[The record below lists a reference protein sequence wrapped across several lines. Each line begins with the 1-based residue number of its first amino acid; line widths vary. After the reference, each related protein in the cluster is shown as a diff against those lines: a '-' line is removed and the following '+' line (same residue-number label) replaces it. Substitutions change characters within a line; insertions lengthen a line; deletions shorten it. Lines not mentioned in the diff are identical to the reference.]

1 MTKTGKRIITLLSA
15 AVAIPLIVICALCAS
30 VRTAYAADSGNAF
43 DDTKAEDDLADID
56 LGFFEANYNDAAIA
70 ELVEYCY
77 SDNAFRQGSYGVYLY
92 VYNPKRIRFSI
103 ADGANTVNMA
113 TGYDSDGE
121 PNAYENRAL
130 RYLGKTTGDNDGLVY
145 KFKVAET
152 KDILATQK
160 EYNRTY
166 GERRYDIAG
175 IQLRAMGEAL
185 AEDYTVGGTWHYTGY
200 AKGCGEDETAE
211 STLACERT
219 DLETVELD
227 VHHTFWL
234 PEGFNDPEVHTQD
247 QLNTVYF
254 AVPKRLKDLY
264 GTLCRVQAEWYEYR
278 TKPIFVMGDSA
289 VYEHLKNY
297 VGHVSD
303 TKYDEN
309 IKYGMVANFHFSGP
323 HEQYPMGDYI
333 YNAMGMS
340 AYETIEWLYELQYL
354 FPASGSAGDE
364 VISSE
369 ELLEYVRERSKYE
382 TDLLLGKYASC
393 LFTDDVGEGRKPGSE
408 GKTEVNMWGDET
420 FDLTSTVISQSFW
433 QSIFGG
439 HTQTTTRYDGIEAIH
454 EVTAE
459 DMQGSVQDVCNRL
472 FVNASDYAELKS
484 VYDEAVTV
492 DPTDPDDEEKIVYL
506 FRFSVTDTYSA
517 QVTYFEKDPLHTRKN
532 NAYMAMQNVFLDFDI
547 ISLTYERNGEYTVI
561 PAVADPIDIFAD
573 VTPPPDFEEDGLA
586 WWQIALI
593 VLGVALAVY
602 IIVKIVRGLAGGN
615 GGSVNITAYGDVTTK
630 RGRTNH
636 GRRRK

>member
-1 MTKTGKRIITLLSA
+1 MTKTRRKIIMLLSA
-15 AVAIPLIVICALCAS
+15 AVVIPLIVICAMSAS
-30 VRTAYAADSGNAF
+30 VKTAYAADSGNAF
-43 DDTKAEDDLADID
+43 DDTRVEDDLADMD
-56 LGFFEANYNDAAIA
+56 LDFVKANYTDIAII
-70 ELVEYCY
+70 EFIEYCY
-77 SDNAFRQGSYGVYLY
+77 ADNVFKQGNYGLYLY
-92 VYNPKRIRFSI
+92 VYNPDRIDFSVKT
-103 ADGANTVNMA
+103 GANTVNMA
-113 TGYDSDGE
+113 VGYDGDGD

-130 RYLGKTTGDNDGLVY
+130 QYVGKTTGANDGLVY

-152 KDILATQK
+152 KDILITQK

-175 IQLRAMGEAL
+175 VQLRTMGEAL
-185 AEDYTVGGTWHYTGY
+185 AEDHAVGGTWHYTGF
-200 AKGCGEDETAE
+200 AKGYGDDDAAE
-211 STLACERT
+211 STLECKQT
-219 DLETVELD
+219 DLETVELN

-264 GTLCRVQAEWYEYR
+264 GTLCRVQAEWYEYH
-278 TKPIFVMGDSA
+278 TKPVFVMGDSA

-323 HEQYPMGDYI
+323 HDAYPMGDYI

-340 AYETIEWLYELQYL
+340 VIETIEWLYELQYL

-382 TDLLLGKYASC
+382 TNLILGKYANC

-408 GKTEVNMWGDET
+408 GKTEVNIWGDET
-420 FDLTSTVISQSFW
+420 FDLTSTVISQNFW

-439 HTQTTTRYDGIEAIH
+439 HTQVTTLYDGIKAIH

-459 DMQGSVQDVCNRL
+459 DMRGSAQDVSQRL
-472 FVNASDYAELKS
+472 FVDAGDYAELKG

-561 PAVADPIDIFAD
+561 PAVPDPIDIFAD

-602 IIVKIVRGLAGGN
+602 IIVKIVRGLAGGYS
-615 GGSVNITAYGDVTTK
+615 GSVNITAYGDVTTDKGRAKSK
-630 RGRTNH
+630 R
-636 GRRRK
+636 KKE

>member
-1 MTKTGKRIITLLSA
+1 MTKTRRKIITLLSA
-15 AVAIPLIVICALCAS
+15 AVVIPLIVICALSAS
-30 VRTAYAADSGNAF
+30 VKTAYAADSGNAF
-43 DDTKAEDDLADID
+43 DNTRVEDDLADMD
-56 LGFFEANYNDAAIA
+56 LDFVKANYTDIAIV
-70 ELVEYCY
+70 EFIEYCY
-77 SDNAFRQGSYGVYLY
+77 ADNVFKQGNYGLYLY
-92 VYNPKRIRFSI
+92 VYNPNRIDFSVKT
-103 ADGANTVNMA
+103 GANTVNMA
-113 TGYDSDGE
+113 VGYDGDGD

-130 RYLGKTTGDNDGLVY
+130 QYVGKTTGANDGLVY

-152 KDILATQK
+152 KDIFITQK

-175 IQLRAMGEAL
+175 VQLRTMGEAL
-185 AEDYTVGGTWHYTGY
+185 AEDHAVGGTWHYTGF
-200 AKGCGEDETAE
+200 AKGYGDDDAAE
-211 STLACERT
+211 STLECKQT
-219 DLETVELD
+219 DLETVELN

-309 IKYGMVANFHFSGP
+309 IRYGMVANFHFSGP
-323 HEQYPMGDYI
+323 HDAYPMGDYI

-364 VISSE
+364 VVTSE
-369 ELLEYVRERSKYE
+369 ELLEYIRERSLSE
-382 TDLLLGKYASC
+382 TDLLLGRYASC

-408 GKTEVNMWGDET
+408 GKTEVNIWGDET
-420 FDLTSTVISQSFW
+420 FDLTSTVISQNFW

-439 HTQTTTRYDGIEAIH
+439 HTQVTTLYDGIKAIH

-459 DMQGSVQDVCNRL
+459 DMRGSARDVSQRL
-472 FVNASDYAELKS
+472 FVDAGDYSELKS

-547 ISLTYERNGEYTVI
+547 ISLTYERDGEYTVI

-602 IIVKIVRGLAGGN
+602 IIVKIVRGLAGGDS
-615 GGSVNITAYGDVTTK
+615 GSVNITAYGDVTTDKARVKSK
-630 RGRTNH
+630 R
-636 GRRRK
+636 KKE

>member
-1 MTKTGKRIITLLSA
+1 MTKLEVKILVILTSFILLAVIAVGQLNA
-15 AVAIPLIVICALCAS
+15 ATTAFAIV
-30 VRTAYAADSGNAF
+30 VTEKNF
-43 DDTKAEDDLADID
+43 DNTRVEDDLADLD
-56 LGFFEANYNDAAIA
+56 LQYVKDNYSDVSIV
-70 ELVEYCY
+70 ELAEYCY
-77 SDNAFRQGSYGVYLY
+77 SDNVFKQDNYGLYIY
-92 VYNPKRIRFSI
+92 VYNPDRITFSVQP
-103 ADGANTVNMA
+103 GANVVNMA
-113 TGYDSDGE
+113 VGYNEDGE
-121 PNAYENRAL
+121 PNAYENVPL
-130 RYLGKTTGDNDGLVY
+130 IYLGKTTGENDGLFY
-145 KFKVAET
+145 KFRIDGANELLPVV
-152 KDILATQK
+152 K
-160 EYNRTY
+160 EYSKTY
-166 GERRYDIAG
+166 GERRYDIAD

-185 AEDYTVGGTWHYTGY
+185 AEDYTVGGTWHYTGF
-200 AKGCGEDETAE
+200 AKGYGDDDAAE
-211 STLACERT
+211 STLECEQT

-278 TKPIFVMGDSA
+278 TKPIFVMGDST

-309 IKYGMVANFHFSGP
+309 IRYGMVANFHFSGP
-323 HEQYPMGDYI
+323 HDQYPMGDYI

-382 TDLLLGKYASC
+382 TDLILGKYASC
-393 LFTDDVGEGRKPGSE
+393 LFSDNVGEGRKPGSE

-439 HTQTTTRYDGIEAIH
+439 HTQVTTLYDGIKAIH

-459 DMQGSVQDVCNRL
+459 DMQGSAQDVSQRL
-472 FVNASDYAELKS
+472 FVDAGDYAELKS

-517 QVTYFEKDPLHTRKN
+517 QVTYFEQDPLHTRN
-532 NAYMAMQNVFLDFDI
+532 SNAYMAMQNVFLDFDI

-561 PAVADPIDIFAD
+561 PAVSDPIDIFAD
-573 VTPPPDFEEDGLA
+573 VTPPPDFEESGLS
-586 WWQIALI
+586 WWQILLI
-593 VLGVALAVY
+593 VLGVVLAVY
-602 IIVKIVRGLAGGN
+602 LVYKIIKWISGKNTTVTVK
-615 GGSVNITAYGDVTTK
+615 YK
-630 RGRTNH
+630 RNKRKRK
-636 GRRRK
+636 RR

>member
-1 MTKTGKRIITLLSA
+1 MTKTRRKIITLLSA
-15 AVAIPLIVICALCAS
+15 AVVIPLIVICALSAS
-30 VRTAYAADSGNAF
+30 VKTAYGADSGNAF
-43 DDTKAEDDLADID
+43 DDTMVEDDLADLD
-56 LGFFEANYNDAAIA
+56 LDFVKANYTDIAIV
-70 ELVEYCY
+70 EFIEYCY
-77 SDNAFRQGSYGVYLY
+77 ADNVFKQDNYGLYLY
-92 VYNPKRIRFSI
+92 VYNPDRIDFSVKT
-103 ADGANTVNMA
+103 GANTVNMA
-113 TGYDSDGE
+113 VGYDGDGD

-130 RYLGKTTGDNDGLVY
+130 QYVGKTTGANDGLVY

-152 KDILATQK
+152 KDILITQK

-175 IQLRAMGEAL
+175 VQLRTMGEAL
-185 AEDYTVGGTWHYTGY
+185 AEDHAVGGTWHYTGF
-200 AKGCGEDETAE
+200 AKGYGEDDAAE
-211 STLACERT
+211 STLKCKQT

-234 PEGFNDPEVHTQD
+234 PEGFNDSEVHTQD

-278 TKPIFVMGDSA
+278 TKPIFVMGDST

-382 TDLLLGKYASC
+382 TNLILGKYASC
-393 LFTDDVGEGRKPGSE
+393 LFTDNVGEGRKPGSE

-439 HTQTTTRYDGIEAIH
+439 HTQVTTLYDGIKAIH

-459 DMQGSVQDVCNRL
+459 DMRGSAQDVSQRL
-472 FVNASDYAELKS
+472 FVDAGDYAELKS

-492 DPTDPDDEEKIVYL
+492 DPTNPEDEEKIVYL

-517 QVTYFEKDPLHTRKN
+517 QVTYFEQDPLHTRKN

-561 PAVADPIDIFAD
+561 PAVSDPIDIFAD
-573 VTPPPDFEEDGLA
+573 VTPPPDFKEDGLS
-586 WWQIALI
+586 WWQILLI
-593 VLGVALAVY
+593 VLGVILVVY
-602 IIVKIVRGLAGGN
+602 IIVKIVRSLAGGDS
-615 GGSVNITAYGDVTTK
+615 GSVNITAYGDVTTDKGRAKNK
-630 RGRTNH
+630 R
-636 GRRRK
+636 KKE

>member
-1 MTKTGKRIITLLSA
+1 MTKTRRKIVTLLSA
-15 AVAIPLIVICALCAS
+15 AVVILLIVICALSAS
-30 VRTAYAADSGNAF
+30 VKTAYAADSGNAF
-43 DDTKAEDDLADID
+43 DDTRVEDDLADMD
-56 LGFFEANYNDAAIA
+56 LDFVKANYTDIAIV
-70 ELVEYCY
+70 EFIEYCY
-77 SDNAFRQGSYGVYLY
+77 ADNVFKQGNYGLYLY
-92 VYNPKRIRFSI
+92 VYNPDRIDFSVKT
-103 ADGANTVNMA
+103 GANTVNMA
-113 TGYDSDGE
+113 VGYDGDGD

-130 RYLGKTTGDNDGLVY
+130 QYVGKTTGNNEGLLY

-152 KDILATQK
+152 KDILITQK
-160 EYNRTY
+160 EYNKTY

-175 IQLRAMGEAL
+175 VQLRETGSAL
-185 AEDYTVGGTWHYTGY
+185 AEDHAVGGTWHYTGFARGY
-200 AKGCGEDETAE
+200 GDEDAAE
-211 STLACERT
+211 STLECEQT
-219 DLETVELD
+219 DLETVELE

-234 PEGFNDPEVHTQD
+234 PGGFNDPEVHTQD

-309 IKYGMVANFHFSGP
+309 IRYGMVANFHFGGP

-340 AYETIEWLYELQYL
+340 TYETIEWLYELQYL

-364 VISSE
+364 VVTSE

-382 TDLLLGKYASC
+382 TDLILGKYASC
-393 LFTDDVGEGRKPGSE
+393 LFTDNVGEGRKPGSE
-408 GKTEVNMWGDET
+408 GKMEVNIWGDET

-439 HTQTTTRYDGIEAIH
+439 HTQMTTLYDGIKAIH

-459 DMQGSVQDVCNRL
+459 DMRGSAQDVSQRL
-472 FVNASDYAELKS
+472 FVDAGDYAELKS

-593 VLGVALAVY
+593 VLGIALAVY
-602 IIVKIVRGLAGGN
+602 IIVKIVRGLAGGDN
-615 GGSVNITAYGDVTTK
+615 DSVNITAYGDVTTDKGRVKNK
-630 RGRTNH
+630 R
-636 GRRRK
+636 KKE

>member
-1 MTKTGKRIITLLSA
+1 MTKLKVKILVILSSFILLAVIAVGQFNA
-15 AVAIPLIVICALCAS
+15 AL
-30 VRTAYAADSGNAF
+30 TANAVYAVEKNFDS
-43 DDTKAEDDLADID
+43 TRVEDDLADLD
-56 LGFFEANYNDAAIA
+56 LDFVKANYTDIAIV
-70 ELVEYCY
+70 EFIEYCY
-77 SDNAFRQGSYGVYLY
+77 ADNVFKQGNYGLYLY
-92 VYNPKRIRFSI
+92 VYNPDRIDFSVKT
-103 ADGANTVNMA
+103 GANTVNMA
-113 TGYDSDGE
+113 VGYDGDGD

-130 RYLGKTTGDNDGLVY
+130 QYVGKTTGANDGLVY

-152 KDILATQK
+152 KDILITQK

-175 IQLRAMGEAL
+175 VQLRTMGEAL
-185 AEDYTVGGTWHYTGY
+185 AEDYTVGGTWHYTGF
-200 AKGCGEDETAE
+200 AKGYGDDDAAE
-211 STLACERT
+211 STLECKQT
-219 DLETVELD
+219 DLETVELN

-278 TKPIFVMGDSA
+278 TKPIFVMGDST

-309 IKYGMVANFHFSGP
+309 IRYGMVANFHFGGP

-382 TDLLLGKYASC
+382 TNLILGKYASC
-393 LFTDDVGEGRKPGSE
+393 LFTDNVGEGRKPGSK

-420 FDLTSTVISQSFW
+420 FDLTSTVISQNFW

-439 HTQTTTRYDGIEAIH
+439 HTQVTTLYDGIKAIH

-459 DMQGSVQDVCNRL
+459 DMRGSAQDVSQRL
-472 FVNASDYAELKS
+472 FVDAGDYAELKS

-492 DPTDPDDEEKIVYL
+492 DPTNPEDEEKIVYL

-517 QVTYFEKDPLHTRKN
+517 QVTYFEKDPLHTRN
-532 NAYMAMQNVFLDFDI
+532 SNAYMAMQNVFLDFDI

-561 PAVADPIDIFAD
+561 PAVSDPIDIFAD

-586 WWQIALI
+586 WWQILLI
-593 VLGVALAVY
+593 VLGVVLAVY
-602 IIVKIVRGLAGGN
+602 LVYKLIKWISGKNTTITVK
-615 GGSVNITAYGDVTTK
+615 YK
-630 RGRTNH
+630 RNKRKRK
-636 GRRRK
+636 RR

>member
-1 MTKTGKRIITLLSA
+1 MTKTRRKIITLLSA
-15 AVAIPLIVICALCAS
+15 AVVISLIVICALSAS
-30 VRTAYAADSGNAF
+30 VKTAYAADSGNAF
-43 DDTKAEDDLADID
+43 DDTRVEDDLADLD
-56 LGFFEANYNDAAIA
+56 LDFVKANYTDIAIV
-70 ELVEYCY
+70 EFIEYCY
-77 SDNAFRQGSYGVYLY
+77 ADNVFKQGNYGLYLY
-92 VYNPKRIRFSI
+92 VYNPDRIDFSVKT
-103 ADGANTVNMA
+103 GANTVNMA
-113 TGYDSDGE
+113 VGYDGDGD

-130 RYLGKTTGDNDGLVY
+130 QFIGKTTGDNEGLLY
-145 KFKVAET
+145 KFKVVET
-152 KDILATQK
+152 KDILITQK

-175 IQLRAMGEAL
+175 VQLRTMGEAL
-185 AEDYTVGGTWHYTGY
+185 AEDHAVGGTWHYTGF
-200 AKGCGEDETAE
+200 AKGYGDDDAAE
-211 STLACERT
+211 STLECEQT
-219 DLETVELD
+219 DLETVELN

-278 TKPIFVMGDSA
+278 TKPVFVMGDSA

-323 HEQYPMGDYI
+323 HDQYPMGDYI

-364 VISSE
+364 VVTSE

-382 TDLLLGKYASC
+382 TDLILGKYASC
-393 LFTDDVGEGRKPGSE
+393 LFSDNVGEGRKPGSE

-439 HTQTTTRYDGIEAIH
+439 HTQVTTLYDGIKAIH

-459 DMQGSVQDVCNRL
+459 DMQGSAQDVSQRL
-472 FVNASDYAELKS
+472 FVDAGDYAELKS

-492 DPTDPDDEEKIVYL
+492 DPTNPEDEEKIVYL

-517 QVTYFEKDPLHTRKN
+517 QVTYFEKDPLHTRN
-532 NAYMAMQNVFLDFDI
+532 SNAYMAMQNVFLDFDI

-586 WWQIALI
+586 WWQIVLI
-593 VLGVALAVY
+593 VLGVILVVY
-602 IIVKIVRGLAGGN
+602 IIVKIVRGLAGGDN
-615 GGSVNITAYGDVTTK
+615 DSVNITAYGDVTTDKGRAKNK
-630 RGRTNH
+630 R
-636 GRRRK
+636 KKE

>member
-1 MTKTGKRIITLLSA
+1 MTNTGKRIITLL
-15 AVAIPLIVICALCAS
+15 LTALCVMTLYLGAWKIS
-30 VRTAYAADSGNAF
+30 VPVVYAADSGNAF
-43 DDTKAEDDLADID
+43 DDTRVEDDLADLD
-56 LGFFEANYNDAAIA
+56 LDFVKANYTDIAIV
-70 ELVEYCY
+70 EFIEYCY
-77 SDNAFRQGSYGVYLY
+77 ADNVFKQGNYGLYLY
-92 VYNPKRIRFSI
+92 VYNPDRIDFSVKT
-103 ADGANTVNMA
+103 GANTVNMA
-113 TGYDSDGE
+113 VGYDSDGD
-121 PNAYENRAL
+121 PNAYENREL
-130 RYLGKTTGDNDGLVY
+130 QYLGKTTGDNDGLVY

-152 KDILATQK
+152 KDILITQK

-185 AEDYTVGGTWHYTGY
+185 AEDYTVGGTWHYTGF
-200 AKGCGEDETAE
+200 AKGYGEDDAAE
-211 STLACERT
+211 STLKCKQT
-219 DLETVELD
+219 DLETVELN

-278 TKPIFVMGDSA
+278 TKPIFVMGDST

-309 IKYGMVANFHFSGP
+309 IRYGMVANFHFSGP
-323 HEQYPMGDYI
+323 HDQYPMGDYI

-382 TDLLLGKYASC
+382 TDLILGKYASC
-393 LFTDDVGEGRKPGSE
+393 LFTDNVGEGRKPGSE

-439 HTQTTTRYDGIEAIH
+439 HTQVTTLYDGIKAIH

-459 DMQGSVQDVCNRL
+459 DMRGSARDVSQRL
-472 FVNASDYAELKS
+472 FVDAGDYAELKS

-492 DPTDPDDEEKIVYL
+492 DPTNPEDEEKIVYL

-517 QVTYFEKDPLHTRKN
+517 QVTYFEDPLHTRKN

-561 PAVADPIDIFAD
+561 PAVSDPIDIFAD

-593 VLGVALAVY
+593 VLGVILVVY
-602 IIVKIVRGLAGGN
+602 IIVKVIRGIAGGDKGN
-615 GGSVNITAYGDVTTK
+615 VNITAYGDVTTDKGRAKNK
-630 RGRTNH
+630 R
-636 GRRRK
+636 KKE

>member
-1 MTKTGKRIITLLSA
+1 MIKQVIKIFVILTSFILLA
-15 AVAIPLIVICALCAS
+15 GIAVGQFNTAS
-30 VRTAYAADSGNAF
+30 TAYAIYVAEKSF
-43 DDTKAEDDLADID
+43 DTTRVEDDLADLD
-56 LGFFEANYNDAAIA
+56 LQYVKDNYSDVSIV
-70 ELVEYCY
+70 ELAEYCY
-77 SDNAFRQGSYGVYLY
+77 SDNVFKQGNYGLYLY
-92 VYNPKRIRFSI
+92 VYNPDRISFSVQPGVNVINI
-103 ADGANTVNMA
+103 AV
-113 TGYDSDGE
+113 GYNEDGE
-121 PNAYENRAL
+121 PNAYENMPL
-130 RYLGKTTGDNDGLVY
+130 TYLGKTTGDNDGLFY
-145 KFKVAET
+145 KFKVTDAAE
-152 KDILATQK
+152 LLSVVK
-160 EYNRTY
+160 EYSKTY

-175 IQLRAMGEAL
+175 VQLRALGSDTAT
-185 AEDYTVGGTWHYTGY
+185 DYGIGGTWHYTGY
-200 AKGCGEDETAE
+200 AKGYGEDDTAE
-211 STLACERT
+211 STLECEQT
-219 DLETVELD
+219 DLETVELN

-234 PEGFNDPEVHTQD
+234 PEGFNDLEAHTQD

-278 TKPIFVMGDSA
+278 TKPIFVMGDST

-303 TKYDEN
+303 TSYDEN
-309 IKYGMVANFHFSGP
+309 IKYGMVANFHWSGP
-323 HEQYPMGDYI
+323 QNQYPMGDYI

-340 AYETIEWLYELQYL
+340 VIETIEWLYELQYL

-382 TDLLLGKYASC
+382 TNLLLGKYASC

-408 GKTEVNMWGDET
+408 GRTEVNIWGDET

-439 HTQTTTRYDGIEAIH
+439 HTQVTNLYDGIKAIH

-459 DMQGSVQDVCNRL
+459 DMQGSAQDVSQRL
-472 FVNASDYAELKS
+472 FVDAGDYAELKS

-547 ISLTYERNGEYTVI
+547 ISLTYERYGEYTVI
-561 PAVADPIDIFAD
+561 PAVSDPIDIFAD
-573 VTPPPDFEEDGLA
+573 VTPPPDFEEEGLA
-586 WWQIALI
+586 WWQIALV
-593 VLGVALAVY
+593 VLVVVLAVY
-602 IIVKIVRGLAGGN
+602 IVYKIIKWISGNNMTVTVK
-615 GGSVNITAYGDVTTK
+615 YK
-630 RGRTNH
+630 RNKRKRK
-636 GRRRK
+636 RR

>member
-15 AVAIPLIVICALCAS
+15 AVVIPLIVICALSAS
-30 VRTAYAADSGNAF
+30 VKTAYAADSGSAF
-43 DDTKAEDDLADID
+43 DDTRVEDDLADMD
-56 LGFFEANYNDAAIA
+56 LDFVKANYTDIAIV
-70 ELVEYCY
+70 EFIEYCY
-77 SDNAFRQGSYGVYLY
+77 ADNVFKQGNYGLYLY
-92 VYNPKRIRFSI
+92 VYNPDRIDFSVKT
-103 ADGANTVNMA
+103 GANTVNMA
-113 TGYDSDGE
+113 VGYDGDGD

-130 RYLGKTTGDNDGLVY
+130 QYVGKTTGDNEGLLY

-160 EYNRTY
+160 EYNKTY

-175 IQLRAMGEAL
+175 VQLRTMGEAL
-185 AEDYTVGGTWHYTGY
+185 AEDHAVGGTWHYTGF
-200 AKGCGEDETAE
+200 AKGYGDDDAAE
-211 STLACERT
+211 STLECEQT
-219 DLETVELD
+219 DLETVELN

-278 TKPIFVMGDSA
+278 TKPVFVMGDSA

-309 IKYGMVANFHFSGP
+309 IRYGMVANFHFSGP
-323 HEQYPMGDYI
+323 HDAYPMGDYI

-340 AYETIEWLYELQYL
+340 EYETIEWLYELQYL
-354 FPASGSAGDE
+354 FPAPGSAGDE
-364 VISSE
+364 VVTSE
-369 ELLEYVRERSKYE
+369 ELLEYIRERSLSE
-382 TDLLLGKYASC
+382 TDLLLGRYARC

-408 GKTEVNMWGDET
+408 GKTEVNIWGDET
-420 FDLTSTVISQSFW
+420 FDLTSTVISQNFW

-439 HTQTTTRYDGIEAIH
+439 HTQVTTLYDGIKAIH

-459 DMQGSVQDVCNRL
+459 DMRGSAQDVSQRL
-472 FVNASDYAELKS
+472 FVDAGDYAELKG

-547 ISLTYERNGEYTVI
+547 ISLTYERDGEYTVI

-602 IIVKIVRGLAGGN
+602 IIVKIVRGLAGGDN
-615 GGSVNITAYGDVTTK
+615 GSVKITAYGDVTTDKARAKSK
-630 RGRTNH
+630 R
-636 GRRRK
+636 KKE

>member
-1 MTKTGKRIITLLSA
+1 MTNTGKRIITLL
-15 AVAIPLIVICALCAS
+15 LTALCVMTLYLGAWKIS
-30 VRTAYAADSGNAF
+30 VPVVYAADSGNAF
-43 DDTKAEDDLADID
+43 DDTRVEDDLADLD
-56 LGFFEANYNDAAIA
+56 LDFVKANYTDIAIV
-70 ELVEYCY
+70 EFIEYCY
-77 SDNAFRQGSYGVYLY
+77 ADNVFKQGNYGLYLY
-92 VYNPKRIRFSI
+92 VYNPDRIDFSVKTR
-103 ADGANTVNMA
+103 ANTVNMA
-113 TGYDSDGE
+113 VGYDGDGD

-130 RYLGKTTGDNDGLVY
+130 QFIGKTTGDNEGLLY

-185 AEDYTVGGTWHYTGY
+185 AEDYTVGGTWHYTGF
-200 AKGCGEDETAE
+200 AKGYGDDDAAE
-211 STLACERT
+211 STLECEQT

-234 PEGFNDPEVHTQD
+234 PEGFNDPDVHTQD

-278 TKPIFVMGDSA
+278 TKPIFVMGDST

-309 IKYGMVANFHFSGP
+309 IRYGMVANFHFGGP

-382 TDLLLGKYASC
+382 TDLILGKYASC
-393 LFTDDVGEGRKPGSE
+393 LFSDNVGEGRKPGSE

-439 HTQTTTRYDGIEAIH
+439 HTQVTTLYDGIKAIH

-459 DMQGSVQDVCNRL
+459 DMQGSAQDVSQRL
-472 FVNASDYAELKS
+472 FVDAGDYAELKS

-517 QVTYFEKDPLHTRKN
+517 QVTYFEKDPLHTRN
-532 NAYMAMQNVFLDFDI
+532 SNAYMAMQNVFLDFDI

-586 WWQIALI
+586 WWQIVLI
-593 VLGVALAVY
+593 VLGVILVVY
-602 IIVKIVRGLAGGN
+602 IIVKIVRGLAGGDN
-615 GGSVNITAYGDVTTK
+615 DSVNITAYGDVTTDKGRAKNK
-630 RGRTNH
+630 R
-636 GRRRK
+636 KKE

>member
-1 MTKTGKRIITLLSA
+1 MTKTRRKIITLLSA
-15 AVAIPLIVICALCAS
+15 AIVIPLIVICTLS
-30 VRTAYAADSGNAF
+30 VSVKTAYAADSGNAF
-43 DDTKAEDDLADID
+43 DDTRVEDDLADLD
-56 LGFFEANYNDAAIA
+56 LDFVKANYTDIAIV
-70 ELVEYCY
+70 EFIEYCY
-77 SDNAFRQGSYGVYLY
+77 ADNVFKQGNYGLYLY
-92 VYNPKRIRFSI
+92 VYNPDRIDFSVKT
-103 ADGANTVNMA
+103 GANTVNMA
-113 TGYDSDGE
+113 VGYDSDGD

-130 RYLGKTTGDNDGLVY
+130 QYVGKTTGANDGLLY

-152 KDILATQK
+152 KDILITQK

-175 IQLRAMGEAL
+175 VQLRTMGEAL
-185 AEDYTVGGTWHYTGY
+185 AEDHAVGGTWHYTGF
-200 AKGCGEDETAE
+200 AKGYGEDDAAE
-211 STLACERT
+211 STLKCKQT

-264 GTLCRVQAEWYEYR
+264 GTLCRVRAEWYEYR
-278 TKPIFVMGDSA
+278 TKPIFVMGDST

-309 IKYGMVANFHFSGP
+309 IRYGMVANFHFGGP

-364 VISSE
+364 VVTSE

-382 TDLLLGKYASC
+382 TNLILGKYARC

-439 HTQTTTRYDGIEAIH
+439 HTQVTTLYDGIKAIH

-459 DMQGSVQDVCNRL
+459 DMQGSAQDVSQRL
-472 FVNASDYAELKS
+472 FVDAGDYAELKS

-492 DPTDPDDEEKIVYL
+492 DPTNPEDEEKIVYL

-517 QVTYFEKDPLHTRKN
+517 QVTYFEKDPLHTRN
-532 NAYMAMQNVFLDFDI
+532 SNAYMAMQNVFLDFDI

-593 VLGVALAVY
+593 VLGVILVVY
-602 IIVKIVRGLAGGN
+602 IIVKIVRGLAGGDN
-615 GGSVNITAYGDVTTK
+615 GSVNITAYGDVTTDKARAKSK
-630 RGRTNH
+630 R
-636 GRRRK
+636 KKE

>member
-1 MTKTGKRIITLLSA
+1 MTKTRRKIIMLLSA
-15 AVAIPLIVICALCAS
+15 AVVVPLIVICALSAS
-30 VRTAYAADSGNAF
+30 VKTAYAADSGNAF
-43 DDTKAEDDLADID
+43 DDTRVEDDLADMD
-56 LGFFEANYNDAAIA
+56 LDFVEANYTDIAIV
-70 ELVEYCY
+70 EFIEYCY
-77 SDNAFRQGSYGVYLY
+77 ADNVFKQGNYGLYLY
-92 VYNPKRIRFSI
+92 VYNPDRIDFSVKT
-103 ADGANTVNMA
+103 GANTVNMA
-113 TGYDSDGE
+113 VGYDGDGN

-130 RYLGKTTGDNDGLVY
+130 QYVGKTTEDNEGLLY

-152 KDILATQK
+152 KDILITQK

-175 IQLRAMGEAL
+175 VQLRTMGEAL
-185 AEDYTVGGTWHYTGY
+185 AEDHAVGGTWHYTGF
-200 AKGCGEDETAE
+200 AKGYGDDDAAE
-211 STLACERT
+211 STLECEQT
-219 DLETVELD
+219 DLETVELN

-278 TKPIFVMGDSA
+278 TKPVFVMGDSA

-303 TKYDEN
+303 MKYDEN

-323 HEQYPMGDYI
+323 HDAYPMGDYI

-364 VISSE
+364 VVTSE
-369 ELLEYVRERSKYE
+369 ELLEYIRERSLSE
-382 TDLLLGKYASC
+382 TDLLLGRYASC

-408 GKTEVNMWGDET
+408 GKTEVNIWGDET

-439 HTQTTTRYDGIEAIH
+439 HTQTTTLYDGIKAIH

-459 DMQGSVQDVCNRL
+459 DMRGSAQDVSQRL
-472 FVNASDYAELKS
+472 FVDAGDYAELKG

-593 VLGVALAVY
+593 VLGIALAVY
-602 IIVKIVRGLAGGN
+602 IIVKIVRGLAGGDN
-615 GGSVNITAYGDVTTK
+615 DSVNITAYGDVTTDKGRVKNK
-630 RGRTNH
+630 R
-636 GRRRK
+636 KKE

>member
-1 MTKTGKRIITLLSA
+1 MTKTRKRIITLLSA
-15 AVAIPLIVICALCAS
+15 AIVIPLIVICALSAS
-30 VRTAYAADSGNAF
+30 VKTAYAADSGNAF
-43 DDTKAEDDLADID
+43 DDTRVEDDLADMD
-56 LGFFEANYNDAAIA
+56 LDFVKANYTDIAIV
-70 ELVEYCY
+70 EFIEYCY
-77 SDNAFRQGSYGVYLY
+77 ADNVFKQGNYGLYLY
-92 VYNPKRIRFSI
+92 VYNPDRIDFSVKT
-103 ADGANTVNMA
+103 GANTVNMA
-113 TGYDSDGE
+113 VGYDGDGE

-130 RYLGKTTGDNDGLVY
+130 QYVGKTTGANDGLVY

-152 KDILATQK
+152 KDILITQK

-175 IQLRAMGEAL
+175 VQLRTMGEAL
-185 AEDYTVGGTWHYTGY
+185 AEDHAVGGTWHYTGF
-200 AKGCGEDETAE
+200 AKGYGEDDAAE
-211 STLACERT
+211 STLECKQT
-219 DLETVELD
+219 DLETVELN

-309 IKYGMVANFHFSGP
+309 IRYGMVANFHFSGP
-323 HEQYPMGDYI
+323 HDQYPMGDYI

-354 FPASGSAGDE
+354 FPASGSAADE
-364 VISSE
+364 VVTSE
-369 ELLEYVRERSKYE
+369 ELLEYIRERSLTE
-382 TDLLLGKYASC
+382 TDLLLGRYARC
-393 LFTDDVGEGRKPGSE
+393 LFTDNVGEGRKPSSE
-408 GKTEVNMWGDET
+408 GKTEVNIWGDET

-439 HTQTTTRYDGIEAIH
+439 HTQVTTLYDGIKAIH

-459 DMQGSVQDVCNRL
+459 DMRGSAQDVSQRL
-472 FVNASDYAELKS
+472 FVDAGDYAELKS

-547 ISLTYERNGEYTVI
+547 ISLTYERDGEYTVI

-573 VTPPPDFEEDGLA
+573 VTPPPDFEEDDLA

-593 VLGVALAVY
+593 VLGVILVVY
-602 IIVKIVRGLAGGN
+602 IIVKIVRGLAGGDN
-615 GGSVNITAYGDVTTK
+615 DSVNITAYGDVTTD
-630 RGRTNH
+630 RGRAKSK
-636 GRRRK
+636 RKKE

>member
-1 MTKTGKRIITLLSA
+1 MTKTRRKIITLLSA
-15 AVAIPLIVICALCAS
+15 AVVIPLIVICALSAS
-30 VRTAYAADSGNAF
+30 VKTAYAADSGNAF
-43 DDTKAEDDLADID
+43 DDTRVEDDLADMD
-56 LGFFEANYNDAAIA
+56 LDFVKANYTDIAIV
-70 ELVEYCY
+70 EFIEYCY
-77 SDNAFRQGSYGVYLY
+77 ADNVFKQGNYGLYLY
-92 VYNPKRIRFSI
+92 VYNPDRIDFSVKT
-103 ADGANTVNMA
+103 GANTVNMA
-113 TGYDSDGE
+113 VGYDGDGN

-130 RYLGKTTGDNDGLVY
+130 QYVGKTTEDNEGLLY

-152 KDILATQK
+152 KDILITQK

-175 IQLRAMGEAL
+175 VQLRTMGEAL
-185 AEDYTVGGTWHYTGY
+185 AEDHAVGGTWHYTGF
-200 AKGCGEDETAE
+200 AKGYGDDDAAE
-211 STLACERT
+211 STLECEQT
-219 DLETVELD
+219 DLETVELN

-278 TKPIFVMGDSA
+278 TKPVFVMGDSA

-323 HEQYPMGDYI
+323 HDAYPMGDYI

-364 VISSE
+364 VVTSE
-369 ELLEYVRERSKYE
+369 ELLEYIRERSLSE
-382 TDLLLGKYASC
+382 TDLLLGRYARC

-408 GKTEVNMWGDET
+408 GKTEVNIWGDET
-420 FDLTSTVISQSFW
+420 FDLTSTVISQNFW

-439 HTQTTTRYDGIEAIH
+439 HTQVTTLYDGIKAIH

-459 DMQGSVQDVCNRL
+459 DMRGSAQDVSQRL
-472 FVNASDYAELKS
+472 FVDAGDYAELKG

-593 VLGVALAVY
+593 VLGIALAVY
-602 IIVKIVRGLAGGN
+602 IIVKIVRGLAGGDN
-615 GGSVNITAYGDVTTK
+615 DSVNITAYGDVTTDKGRVKNK
-630 RGRTNH
+630 R
-636 GRRRK
+636 KKE

>member
-1 MTKTGKRIITLLSA
+1 MTKTRRKIITLLSA
-15 AVAIPLIVICALCAS
+15 AVVIPLIVICALSAS
-30 VRTAYAADSGNAF
+30 VKTAYAADSGNAF
-43 DDTKAEDDLADID
+43 DDTRVEDDLADMD
-56 LGFFEANYNDAAIA
+56 LDFVKANYTDIAIV
-70 ELVEYCY
+70 EFIEYCY
-77 SDNAFRQGSYGVYLY
+77 ADNVFKQGNYGLYLY
-92 VYNPKRIRFSI
+92 VYNPDRIDFSVKT
-103 ADGANTVNMA
+103 GANTVNMA
-113 TGYDSDGE
+113 VGYDGDGN

-130 RYLGKTTGDNDGLVY
+130 QYVGKTTEDNEGLLY

-152 KDILATQK
+152 KDILITQK

-175 IQLRAMGEAL
+175 VQLRTMGEAL
-185 AEDYTVGGTWHYTGY
+185 AEDHAVGGTWHYTGF
-200 AKGCGEDETAE
+200 AKGYGDDDAAE
-211 STLACERT
+211 STLECEQT
-219 DLETVELD
+219 DLETVELN

-278 TKPIFVMGDSA
+278 TKPVFVMGDSA

-323 HEQYPMGDYI
+323 HDAYPMGDYI

-364 VISSE
+364 VVTSE
-369 ELLEYVRERSKYE
+369 ELLEYIRERSLSE
-382 TDLLLGKYASC
+382 TDLLLGRYASC

-408 GKTEVNMWGDET
+408 GKTEVNIWGDET

-439 HTQTTTRYDGIEAIH
+439 HTQTTTLYDGIKAIH

-459 DMQGSVQDVCNRL
+459 DMRGSAQDVSQRL
-472 FVNASDYAELKS
+472 FVDAGDYAELKG

-586 WWQIALI
+586 WWQIALV

-602 IIVKIVRGLAGGN
+602 IIVKIVRGLAGGDS
-615 GGSVNITAYGDVTTK
+615 GSVNITAYGDVTTDKGRVKNK
-630 RGRTNH
+630 R
-636 GRRRK
+636 KKE

>member
-1 MTKTGKRIITLLSA
+1 MTKTRRKIITLLSA
-15 AVAIPLIVICALCAS
+15 AVVISLIVICALSAS
-30 VRTAYAADSGNAF
+30 VKIAYAADSGNAF
-43 DDTKAEDDLADID
+43 NDTRVEEDLADMD
-56 LGFFEANYNDAAIA
+56 LDFVKANYTDIAIV
-70 ELVEYCY
+70 EFIEYCY
-77 SDNAFRQGSYGVYLY
+77 ADNVFKQGNYGLYLY
-92 VYNPKRIRFSI
+92 VYNPDRIDFSVKT
-103 ADGANTVNMA
+103 GANTVNMA
-113 TGYDSDGE
+113 VGYDGDGD

-130 RYLGKTTGDNDGLVY
+130 QYVGKTTGANDGLVY

-152 KDILATQK
+152 KDIFITQK

-175 IQLRAMGEAL
+175 VQLRTMGEAL
-185 AEDYTVGGTWHYTGY
+185 AEDHAVGGTWHYTGF
-200 AKGCGEDETAE
+200 AKGYGDDDAAE
-211 STLACERT
+211 STLECKQT
-219 DLETVELD
+219 DLETVELN

-309 IKYGMVANFHFSGP
+309 IRYGMVANFHFSGP
-323 HEQYPMGDYI
+323 HDAYPMGDYI

-364 VISSE
+364 VVTSE
-369 ELLEYVRERSKYE
+369 ELLEYIRERSLNE
-382 TDLLLGKYASC
+382 TDLLLERYASC

-408 GKTEVNMWGDET
+408 GKTEVNIWGDET
-420 FDLTSTVISQSFW
+420 FDLTSTVISQNFW

-439 HTQTTTRYDGIEAIH
+439 HTQTTTLYDGIKAIH

-459 DMQGSVQDVCNRL
+459 DMSGSAQDVSQRL
-472 FVNASDYAELKS
+472 FVDAGDYAELKS

-492 DPTDPDDEEKIVYL
+492 DPSDPEDEEKIVYL

-561 PAVADPIDIFAD
+561 PAVSDPIDIFAD
-573 VTPPPDFEEDGLA
+573 VTPPPDFEEDGLS

-593 VLGVALAVY
+593 VLGAILVVY
-602 IIVKIVRGLAGGN
+602 IIVKIVRGLAGGDN
-615 GGSVNITAYGDVTTK
+615 DSVNITAYGDVTTDKGRAKSK
-630 RGRTNH
+630 R
-636 GRRRK
+636 KKE

>member
-1 MTKTGKRIITLLSA
+1 MTKTRRKIITLLSA
-15 AVAIPLIVICALCAS
+15 AVVIPLIVICALSAS
-30 VRTAYAADSGNAF
+30 VKTAYAADSGNAF
-43 DDTKAEDDLADID
+43 DDTRVEDDLADMD
-56 LGFFEANYNDAAIA
+56 LDFVKANYTDIAIV
-70 ELVEYCY
+70 EFIEYCY
-77 SDNAFRQGSYGVYLY
+77 ADNVFKQGNYGLYLY
-92 VYNPKRIRFSI
+92 VYNPDRIDFSVKT
-103 ADGANTVNMA
+103 GANTVNMA
-113 TGYDSDGE
+113 VGYDGDGN

-130 RYLGKTTGDNDGLVY
+130 QYVGKTTEDNEGLLY

-152 KDILATQK
+152 KDILITQK

-175 IQLRAMGEAL
+175 VQLRTMGEAL
-185 AEDYTVGGTWHYTGY
+185 AEDHAVGGTWHYTGF
-200 AKGCGEDETAE
+200 AKGYGDDDAAE
-211 STLACERT
+211 STLECEQT
-219 DLETVELD
+219 DLETVELN

-278 TKPIFVMGDSA
+278 TKPVFVMGDSA

-323 HEQYPMGDYI
+323 HDAYPMGDYI

-364 VISSE
+364 VVTSE
-369 ELLEYVRERSKYE
+369 ELLEYIRERSLSE
-382 TDLLLGKYASC
+382 TDLLLGRYARC

-408 GKTEVNMWGDET
+408 GKTEVNIWGDET
-420 FDLTSTVISQSFW
+420 FDLTSTVISQNFW

-439 HTQTTTRYDGIEAIH
+439 HTQVTTLYDGIKAIH

-459 DMQGSVQDVCNRL
+459 DMRGSAQDVSQRL
-472 FVNASDYAELKS
+472 FVDAGDYAELKG

-561 PAVADPIDIFAD
+561 PAVSDPIDIFAD

-602 IIVKIVRGLAGGN
+602 IIVKIVRGLAGGYS
-615 GGSVNITAYGDVTTK
+615 GSVNITAYGDVTTDKGRAKSK
-630 RGRTNH
+630 R
-636 GRRRK
+636 KKE

>member
-1 MTKTGKRIITLLSA
+1 MTKTRRKIITLLSA
-15 AVAIPLIVICALCAS
+15 AIVIPLIVICALSAS
-30 VRTAYAADSGNAF
+30 VKTAYGADSGNAF
-43 DDTKAEDDLADID
+43 DDTMVEDDLADLD
-56 LGFFEANYNDAAIA
+56 LDFVKANYTDIAIV
-70 ELVEYCY
+70 EFIEYCY
-77 SDNAFRQGSYGVYLY
+77 ADNVFKQDNYGLYLY
-92 VYNPKRIRFSI
+92 VYNPDRIDFSVKT
-103 ADGANTVNMA
+103 GANTVNMA
-113 TGYDSDGE
+113 VGYDGDGD

-130 RYLGKTTGDNDGLVY
+130 QYVGKTTGANDGLVY

-152 KDILATQK
+152 KDILITQK

-175 IQLRAMGEAL
+175 VQLRTMGEAL
-185 AEDYTVGGTWHYTGY
+185 AEDHAVGGTWHYTGF
-200 AKGCGEDETAE
+200 AKGYGEDDAAE
-211 STLACERT
+211 STLKCKQT

-234 PEGFNDPEVHTQD
+234 PEGFNDSEVHTQD

-278 TKPIFVMGDSA
+278 TKPIFVMGDST

-369 ELLEYVRERSKYE
+369 ELLEYERERSKYE
-382 TDLLLGKYASC
+382 TDLILGKYASC
-393 LFTDDVGEGRKPGSE
+393 LFSDNVGEGRKPGSE

-439 HTQTTTRYDGIEAIH
+439 HTQVTTLYDGIKAIH

-459 DMQGSVQDVCNRL
+459 DMQGSAQDVSQRL
-472 FVNASDYAELKS
+472 FVDAGDYAELKS

-547 ISLTYERNGEYTVI
+547 ISLTYERDGEYTVI
-561 PAVADPIDIFAD
+561 PAVSDPIDIFAD

-593 VLGVALAVY
+593 VLGVILVVY
-602 IIVKIVRGLAGGN
+602 IIVKIVRGLAGGDN
-615 GGSVNITAYGDVTTK
+615 GSVNITAYGDVTTDKARAKSK
-630 RGRTNH
+630 R
-636 GRRRK
+636 KKE

>member
-1 MTKTGKRIITLLSA
+1 MTKTRRKIITLLSA
-15 AVAIPLIVICALCAS
+15 AVVIPFIVICALSAS
-30 VRTAYAADSGNAF
+30 VKTAYAADSGNAF
-43 DDTKAEDDLADID
+43 DDTRVEDDLADMD
-56 LGFFEANYNDAAIA
+56 LDFVKANYTDIAIV
-70 ELVEYCY
+70 EFIEYCY
-77 SDNAFRQGSYGVYLY
+77 ADNVFKQGNYGLYLY
-92 VYNPKRIRFSI
+92 VYNPDRIDFSVKT
-103 ADGANTVNMA
+103 GANTVNMA
-113 TGYDSDGE
+113 VGYDGDGD

-130 RYLGKTTGDNDGLVY
+130 QYVGKTTGANDGLVY

-152 KDILATQK
+152 KDILITQK

-185 AEDYTVGGTWHYTGY
+185 AEDHAVGGTWHYTGF
-200 AKGCGEDETAE
+200 AKGYGDDDAAE
-211 STLACERT
+211 STLKCKQT

-278 TKPIFVMGDSA
+278 TKPIFVMGDST

-309 IKYGMVANFHFSGP
+309 IRYGMVANFHFSGP
-323 HEQYPMGDYI
+323 HDQYPMGDYI

-382 TDLLLGKYASC
+382 TDLILGKYASC
-393 LFTDDVGEGRKPGSE
+393 LFSDNVGEGRKPGSE

-439 HTQTTTRYDGIEAIH
+439 HTQVTTLYDGIKAIH

-459 DMQGSVQDVCNRL
+459 DMQGSAQDVSQRL
-472 FVNASDYAELKS
+472 FVDAGDYAELKS

-517 QVTYFEKDPLHTRKN
+517 QVTYFEQDPLHTRN
-532 NAYMAMQNVFLDFDI
+532 SNAYMAMQNVFLDFDI

-573 VTPPPDFEEDGLA
+573 VTPPSDFEESGLS
-586 WWQIALI
+586 WWQILLI
-593 VLGVALAVY
+593 VLGVVLAVY
-602 IIVKIVRGLAGGN
+602 LVYKIIKWISGKNTTVTVK
-615 GGSVNITAYGDVTTK
+615 YK
-630 RGRTNH
+630 RNKRKRK
-636 GRRRK
+636 RR

>member
-1 MTKTGKRIITLLSA
+1 MTKTRRKIVTLLSA
-15 AVAIPLIVICALCAS
+15 AVVILLSAS
-30 VRTAYAADSGNAF
+30 VKTAYAADSGNAF
-43 DDTKAEDDLADID
+43 DDTRVEDDLADMD
-56 LGFFEANYNDAAIA
+56 LDFVKANYTDIAIV
-70 ELVEYCY
+70 EFIEYCY
-77 SDNAFRQGSYGVYLY
+77 ADNVFKQGNYGLYLY
-92 VYNPKRIRFSI
+92 VYNPDRIDFSVKT
-103 ADGANTVNMA
+103 GANTVNMA
-113 TGYDSDGE
+113 VGYDGDGD

-130 RYLGKTTGDNDGLVY
+130 QYVGKTTGDNEGLLY

-160 EYNRTY
+160 EYNKTY

-175 IQLRAMGEAL
+175 VQLRTMGEAL
-185 AEDYTVGGTWHYTGY
+185 AEDHAVGGTWHYTGF
-200 AKGCGEDETAE
+200 AKGYGDDDAAE
-211 STLACERT
+211 STLECEQT
-219 DLETVELD
+219 DLETVELE

-323 HEQYPMGDYI
+323 HDAYPMGDYI

-364 VISSE
+364 VVTSE
-369 ELLEYVRERSKYE
+369 ELLEYIRERSLSE
-382 TDLLLGKYASC
+382 TDLLLGRYARC

-408 GKTEVNMWGDET
+408 GKTEVNIWGDET
-420 FDLTSTVISQSFW
+420 FDLTSTVISQNFW

-439 HTQTTTRYDGIEAIH
+439 HTQVTTLYDGIKAIH

-459 DMQGSVQDVCNRL
+459 DMRGSAQDVSQRL
-472 FVNASDYAELKS
+472 FVDAGDYAELKS

-547 ISLTYERNGEYTVI
+547 ISLTYERDGEYTVI
-561 PAVADPIDIFAD
+561 PAVSDPIDIFAD
-573 VTPPPDFEEDGLA
+573 VTPPPDFEENGLA
-586 WWQIALI
+586 WWQIALV

-602 IIVKIVRGLAGGN
+602 IIVKIVRGLAGGDS
-615 GGSVNITAYGDVTTK
+615 GSVNITAYGDVTTDKGRVKNK
-630 RGRTNH
+630 R
-636 GRRRK
+636 KKE

>member
-1 MTKTGKRIITLLSA
+1 MTKTRRKIITLLSA
-15 AVAIPLIVICALCAS
+15 AVVISLIVICALSAS
-30 VRTAYAADSGNAF
+30 VKTAYAADSGNAF
-43 DDTKAEDDLADID
+43 DDTRVEDDLADLD
-56 LGFFEANYNDAAIA
+56 LDFVKANYTDIAIV
-70 ELVEYCY
+70 EFIEYCY
-77 SDNAFRQGSYGVYLY
+77 ADNVFKQGNYGLYLY
-92 VYNPKRIRFSI
+92 VYNPDRIDFSVKT
-103 ADGANTVNMA
+103 GANTVNMA
-113 TGYDSDGE
+113 VGYDGDGD

-130 RYLGKTTGDNDGLVY
+130 QYVGKTTGANDGLVY

-152 KDILATQK
+152 KDILITQK

-175 IQLRAMGEAL
+175 VQLRTIGEAL
-185 AEDYTVGGTWHYTGY
+185 AEDHAVGGTWHYTGF
-200 AKGCGEDETAE
+200 AKGYGEDDAAE
-211 STLACERT
+211 STLKCKQT
-219 DLETVELD
+219 DLETVELN

-254 AVPKRLKDLY
+254 AVPKRLKNLY

-278 TKPIFVMGDSA
+278 TKPVFVMGDST
-289 VYEHLKNY
+289 VYGHLKNY

-309 IKYGMVANFHFSGP
+309 IKYGMVANFHFGGP
-323 HEQYPMGDYI
+323 HDQYPMGDYI

-369 ELLEYVRERSKYE
+369 ELLEYIRERSLSE
-382 TDLLLGKYASC
+382 TDLLLGRYASC
-393 LFTDDVGEGRKPGSE
+393 LFSDNVGEGRKPGSE
-408 GKTEVNMWGDET
+408 GKTEVNIWGDET

-439 HTQTTTRYDGIEAIH
+439 HTQVTTLYDGIKAIH

-459 DMQGSVQDVCNRL
+459 DMRGSAQDVSQRL
-472 FVNASDYAELKS
+472 FVDAGDYAELKS

-492 DPTDPDDEEKIVYL
+492 DPTNPEDEEKIVYL

-573 VTPPPDFEEDGLA
+573 VTPPPDFEEDGLS
-586 WWQIALI
+586 WWQIVLI
-593 VLGVALAVY
+593 VLGIVLVVY
-602 IIVKIVRGLAGGN
+602 LIVKVIRGIAGVDKGN
-615 GGSVNITAYGDVTTK
+615 VNITAYGDVTTDKGRAKSK
-630 RGRTNH
+630 R
-636 GRRRK
+636 KKE

>member
-1 MTKTGKRIITLLSA
+1 MTKLEVKILVILTSFILLAVIAVGQLNA
-15 AVAIPLIVICALCAS
+15 AT
-30 VRTAYAADSGNAF
+30 TAFAVVVTEKNF
-43 DDTKAEDDLADID
+43 DNTRVEDDLADLD
-56 LGFFEANYNDAAIA
+56 LQYVKDNYSDVSIV
-70 ELVEYCY
+70 ELAEYCY
-77 SDNAFRQGSYGVYLY
+77 SDNVFKQDNYGLYIY
-92 VYNPKRIRFSI
+92 VYNPDRITFSVQP
-103 ADGANTVNMA
+103 GANIVNMA
-113 TGYDSDGE
+113 VGYNEDGE
-121 PNAYENRAL
+121 PNAYENMPL
-130 RYLGKTTGDNDGLVY
+130 IYLGKTTGENDGLFY
-145 KFKVAET
+145 KFRVTDAAELLPVA
-152 KDILATQK
+152 K
-160 EYNRTY
+160 EYSKTF
-166 GERRYDIAG
+166 GERRYDIAS

-185 AEDYTVGGTWHYTGY
+185 AEDYTVGGTWHYTGF
-200 AKGCGEDETAE
+200 AKGYGEDETAE
-211 STLACERT
+211 STLACEQT

-278 TKPIFVMGDSA
+278 TKPIFVMGDST

-309 IKYGMVANFHFSGP
+309 IRYGMVANFHFSGP

-382 TDLLLGKYASC
+382 TDLILGKYASC
-393 LFTDDVGEGRKPGSE
+393 LFSDNVGEGRKPGSE

-439 HTQTTTRYDGIEAIH
+439 HTQVTTLYDGIKAIH

-459 DMQGSVQDVCNRL
+459 DMRGSAQDVSQRL
-472 FVNASDYAELKS
+472 FVDAGDYAELKS

-492 DPTDPDDEEKIVYL
+492 DPMNPEDEEKIVYL

-517 QVTYFEKDPLHTRKN
+517 QVTYFEKDPLHTRN
-532 NAYMAMQNVFLDFDI
+532 SNAYMAMQNVFLDFDI

-561 PAVADPIDIFAD
+561 PAVSDPIDIFAD
-573 VTPPPDFEEDGLA
+573 VTPPPDFKEDGLA
-586 WWQIALI
+586 WWQILLI
-593 VLGVALAVY
+593 VLGVVLAVY
-602 IIVKIVRGLAGGN
+602 LVYKLIKWISGKNTTVTVK
-615 GGSVNITAYGDVTTK
+615 YK
-630 RGRTNH
+630 RNKRKRK
-636 GRRRK
+636 RR